1 MAQHIFAM
9 GQRLGFIMARQSI
22 LITGCSSGI
31 GLDVAITMQKRGWLV
46 IASCRKQQD
55 CDELRTQYSL
65 DTVLID
71 YEQPETIETGLADAL
86 IKTGGRLDV
95 LFNNGAYA
103 IPAAV
108 EDLPTDALRAI
119 FEANFFGWH
128 SLTRAVIPLMR
139 QQNSGRIIQN
149 SSVLGFAAMR
159 FRGAYNATKFALEG
173 LTDTMRLELHGSGI
187 KMILVEPGPIRTRIR
202 ENAYIQFQR
211 WIKWEG
217 TALEV
222 MYRKGLIPR
231 LSAINPPKD
240 IFELQVDAVTKV
252 VVHAAESKRPK
263 LRYRVTTATRLMMIA
278 KRILS
283 SRALDAV
290 ARRI

>member
-1 MAQHIFAM
+1 
-9 GQRLGFIMARQSI
+9 MARQSI

-217 TALEV
+217 TALEA

-240 IFELQVDAVTKV
+240 TFELQVDAVTKA

-263 LRYRVTTATRLMMIA
+263 LRYRVTTATSLMMIA

-283 SRALDAV
+283 SRALDAL

>member
-1 MAQHIFAM
+1 
-9 GQRLGFIMARQSI
+9 MARQSI

-31 GLDVAITMQKRGWLV
+31 GLDTAITMQKRGWLV
-46 IASCRKQQD
+46 VASCRKQQD
-55 CDELRTQYSL
+55 CDALRTQYGL

-71 YEQPETIETGLADAL
+71 YEKPETIETGLADAL
-86 IKTGGRLDV
+86 VKTGGRLDV

-187 KMILVEPGPIRTRIR
+187 KMILIEPGPIRTRIR

-217 TALEV
+217 TALEA

-231 LSAINPPKD
+231 LSAIDPPKD
-240 IFELQVDAVTKV
+240 TFELQVGAVTKAV
-252 VVHAAESKRPK
+252 IHAAESKRPK
-263 LRYRVTTATRLMMIA
+263 LRYRVTTATSLMMIA

-283 SRALDAV
+283 SRALDAL
-290 ARRI
+290 ARRM

>member
-1 MAQHIFAM
+1 M
-9 GQRLGFIMARQSI
+9 GERLRFIMARQSI

-31 GLDVAITMQKRGWLV
+31 GLDTAITMQKRGWLV
-46 IASCRKQQD
+46 VASCRKQQD
-55 CDELRTQYSL
+55 CDALRTQYGL

-71 YEQPETIETGLADAL
+71 YEKPETIETGLADAL
-86 IKTGGRLDV
+86 VKTGGRLDV

-217 TALEV
+217 TALEA

-231 LSAINPPKD
+231 LSAIDPPKD
-240 IFELQVDAVTKV
+240 TFELQVDAVTKAV
-252 VVHAAESKRPK
+252 IHAAESKRPK
-263 LRYRVTTATRLMMIA
+263 LRYRVTTATSLMMIA

-290 ARRI
+290 ARRM

>member
-1 MAQHIFAM
+1 
-9 GQRLGFIMARQSI
+9 MARQTI

-31 GLDVAITMQKRGWLV
+31 GLDTAITMQKRGWLV
-46 IASCRKQQD
+46 IASCRKKQD
-55 CDELRTQYSL
+55 CDKLHSQYGL

-71 YEQPETIETGLADAL
+71 YEKPETIETGLADAL
-86 IKTGGRLDV
+86 VKTGGRLDV

-187 KMILVEPGPIRTRIR
+187 KMILVEPGPIRTLIR
-202 ENAYIQFQR
+202 ENAYMQFQR
-211 WIKWEG
+211 WIKWVG
-217 TALEV
+217 TALEA

-240 IFELQVDAVTKV
+240 TFELQVDAVTKAV
-252 VVHAAESKRPK
+252 IHATESKRPK
-263 LRYRVTTATRLMMIA
+263 LRYRVTTATSLMMIA

-290 ARRI
+290 ARRM

>member
-1 MAQHIFAM
+1 MT
-9 GQRLGFIMARQSI
+9 RQSI

-31 GLDVAITMQKRGWLV
+31 GRDTAITLHKRGWLV

-55 CDELRTQYSL
+55 CDQLNAEHGFNC
-65 DTVLID
+65 VLID
-71 YEQPETIETGLADAL
+71 YEKPETIETGLAEAL
-86 IKTGGRLDV
+86 RLTNGHLDV

-103 IPAAV
+103 VPAAV

-139 QQNSGRIIQN
+139 KQKSGRIIQN

-173 LTDTMRLELHGSGI
+173 LTDTLRLEVHGSGI
-187 KMILVEPGPIRTRIR
+187 KIILIEPGPIRTRIR

-217 TALEV
+217 TAQEAI
-222 MYRKGLIPR
+222 YRKGLIPR
-231 LSAINPPKD
+231 LSAIDPPRD
-240 IFELQVDAVTKV
+240 TFELQVDAVTKAV
-252 VVHAAESKRPK
+252 IHAAESKRPK
-263 LRYRVTTATRLMMIA
+263 LRYRVTTATSLMMIA

-290 ARRI
+290 ARRM

>member
-1 MAQHIFAM
+1 M
-9 GQRLGFIMARQSI
+9 RRRSI
-22 LITGCSSGI
+22 IITGCSSGI
-31 GLDVAITMQKRGWLV
+31 GLDVAIKMQKRGWLV

-55 CDELRTQYSL
+55 CDKLNTIYGL

-71 YEQPETIETGLADAL
+71 YEKPETIKKGLADAL
-86 IKTGGRLDV
+86 VKTGDQLDV

-108 EDLPTDALRAI
+108 EDIPTDALRAI
-119 FEANFFGWH
+119 FETNLFGWH

-187 KMILVEPGPIRTRIR
+187 EVVLIEPGPIRTRIR
-202 ENAYIQFQR
+202 ENSYIQFQR

-217 TALEV
+217 TALEAV
-222 MYRKGLIPR
+222 YRKGLIPR
-231 LSAINPPKD
+231 LSAIDPPKD
-240 IFELQVDAVTKV
+240 SFELQVDAVTKAV
-252 VVHAAESKRPK
+252 IHASESKRPK
-263 LRYRVTTATRLMMIA
+263 LRYRVTTATSLMMIA

-283 SRALDAV
+283 SRAFDAV
-290 ARRI
+290 VRRL

>member
-1 MAQHIFAM
+1 
-9 GQRLGFIMARQSI
+9 
-22 LITGCSSGI
+22 
-31 GLDVAITMQKRGWLV
+31 
-46 IASCRKQQD
+46 
-55 CDELRTQYSL
+55 
-65 DTVLID
+65 
-71 YEQPETIETGLADAL
+71 
-86 IKTGGRLDV
+86 
-95 LFNNGAYA
+95 
-103 IPAAV
+103 
-108 EDLPTDALRAI
+108 
-119 FEANFFGWH
+119 
-128 SLTRAVIPLMR
+128 MR

-159 FRGAYNATKFALEG
+159 LRGAYNATKFALEG